1 MSIRNKLVMSALV
14 CGLAT
19 TVISVSTPARASSG
33 GAFVGGL
40 VAAKVI
46 GNMQRRTEA
55 QEAEAARPVPRHHT
69 TTHTHRS
76 ADSRIKELNK
86 LKANGDITEEEYQKK
101 KQSIINSL

>member
-14 CGLAT
+14 CGLGTAA
-19 TVISVSTPARASSG
+19 IGVSTPVMASG
-33 GAFVGGL
+33 AGAFIGGV
-40 VAAKVI
+40 VAANVI

-69 TTHTHRS
+69 THHTHRS

-86 LKANGDITEEEYQKK
+86 LKADGDISEEEYQKK

>member
-1 MSIRNKLVMSALV
+1 MSIRNKLVMGALV
-14 CGLAT
+14 CGLSTAA
-19 TVISVSTPARASSG
+19 IGVSTPAMASG
-33 GAFVGGL
+33 AGAFIGGV
-40 VAAKVI
+40 VAANVI
-46 GNMQRRTEA
+46 GNMHRRTEA

-86 LKANGDITEEEYQKK
+86 LKADGDISEEEYQKK